1 MYTSIPGIN
10 VHVYIYTGSL
20 HTNIMYISGINNV
33 FPDLKGDDF
42 TSSNSKYR
50 EDVLMKTNLFPCVV
64 GLRKRETQKLCRHLI
79 EITANFLFQY
89 WRCVLLI

>member
-1 MYTSIPGIN
+1 MYTSIPGIY
-10 VHVYIYTGSL
+10 VHIYIYTGYL
-20 HTNIMYISGINNV
+20 HTLILYISGINNV